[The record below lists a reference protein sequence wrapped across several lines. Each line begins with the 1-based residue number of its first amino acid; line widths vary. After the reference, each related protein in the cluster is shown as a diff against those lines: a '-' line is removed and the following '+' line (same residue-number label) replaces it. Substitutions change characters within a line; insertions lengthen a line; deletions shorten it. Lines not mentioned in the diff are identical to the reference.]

1 MTTKPLKAGRRRL
14 VVGVGTRDIKFRTEQ
29 YEKVVDKRKE
39 KKKLV
44 SKSGREQK
52 KRKNFM
58 ELLEMTH
65 ENLGYRLLRLQRPQR
80 KSYRHRYPRLKN
92 IR

>member
-1 MTTKPLKAGRRRL
+1 M
-14 VVGVGTRDIKFRTEQ
+14 
-29 YEKVVDKRKE
+29 DKRKE

-44 SKSGREQK
+44 SKSGREQKKKK

-80 KSYRHRYPRLKN
+80 KSYRHRYPRWKN